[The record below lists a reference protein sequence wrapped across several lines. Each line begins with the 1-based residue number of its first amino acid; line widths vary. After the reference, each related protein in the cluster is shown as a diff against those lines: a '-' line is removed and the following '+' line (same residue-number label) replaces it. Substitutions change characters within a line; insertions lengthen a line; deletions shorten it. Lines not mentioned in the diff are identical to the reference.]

1 MSGFYQWSRG
11 VQIRANLD
19 LLMDWVQSIGLAD
32 LATDFFQKLSAAVN
46 LLATP
51 KETLLQVGG
60 RRPCSLPSNPSS
72 EASHPQCLRQP
83 QNPPPRPS
91 LPVLGKREPSLT
103 FPLPEQK
110 AAVVFTASHCWQ
122 TLLTAVTNDAVKV
135 WDKAAEEFRLTV
147 AAASGGRKRPRGNK
161 VAAGR

>member
-19 LLMDWVQSIGLAD
+19 LLMDWVQSTGLAD

-60 RRPCSLPSNPSS
+60 ASVLLSASLPCF
-72 EASHPQCLRQP
+72 HCRQKLRVV
-83 QNPPPRPS
+83 NVYAGRG
-91 LPVLGKREPSLT
+91 LGKREPSLT
-103 FPLPEQK
+103 SPLPKQK
-110 AAVVFTASHCWQ
+110 PAVVFTAS
-122 TLLTAVTNDAVKV
+122 
-135 WDKAAEEFRLTV
+135 
-147 AAASGGRKRPRGNK
+147 
-161 VAAGR
+161 